1 MGTDN
6 CTPEEIAL
14 SEDFNNSV
22 KCAVFYRNLDRDV
35 GDEPLIV
42 KQENG
47 RFLVHEDSGL
57 FGKFGEDGESR
68 LAWYADKEQLE
79 ARHGNVED
87 IRTYDQYKTDSEVLT
102 ATPGLG
108 RNLSENSEIMKFRI
122 KELNDDMQKAGE
134 SFELKGPE
142 DGAAPGGM

>member
-1 MGTDN
+1 M
-6 CTPEEIAL
+6 
-14 SEDFNNSV
+14 NS
-22 KCAVFYRNLDRDV
+22 AIQLRPLD
-35 GDEPLIV
+35 
-42 KQENG
+42 
-47 RFLVHEDSGL
+47 
-57 FGKFGEDGESR
+57 SR
-68 LAWYADKEQLE
+68 LWWPF
-79 ARHGNVED
+79 
-87 IRTYDQYKTDSEVLT
+87 KTDSEVLT